1 MKREEE
7 INKAAIKYLQRTT
20 TNQTQTR
27 PTILETFK
35 AGVKWADENVS
46 WDVIV
51 EIWNLATTTA
61 IAQVTK
67 EMSDFKS
74 QKEVTEYIKQKL
86 GL

>member
-1 MKREEE
+1 MKRKEE
-7 INKAAIKYLQRTT
+7 INKAAMKYLQRTT
-20 TNQTQTR
+20 HNIQMR
-27 PTILETFK
+27 STIFKTFK

-46 WDVIV
+46 WDVVV